1 MLFTRVRI
9 ASPSVQQSRSRP
21 TELVSHSHHLP
32 FTTDNCHQSLHSHS
46 LPVSFACAHIASP
59 RPLLP
64 TLPIESPPQ
73 QSPSSMTQFL
83 ADTVTCPVSS
93 SSRLAVLTD
102 VSTSR
107 SGCPCAITTRRRLC
121 AFSPLPAL
129 DSPLTPAS
137 PLRVSPPPLSQ
148 SEQCDLLLGLLQHHE
163 GNGTRHISSCNDHRF
178 EPLLYFIFCFS
189 ILVVAKM
196 QIASMRCTSNFL
208 LISRVNRTSASNDKI
223 KIDQSS

>member
-1 MLFTRVRI
+1 M
-9 ASPSVQQSRSRP
+9 SPSIQQSRSRP
-21 TELVSHSHHLP
+21 TELVSHSHRLP
-32 FTTDNCHQSLHSHS
+32 FTTDNCRQSLHSHS
-46 LPVSFACAHIASP
+46 LPVSFACAHIASS

-148 SEQCDLLLGLLQHHE
+148 SEQCDLPLGLLQHHE
-163 GNGTRHISSCNDHRF
+163 GNGTRHISIVQRS
-178 EPLLYFIFCFS
+178 P
-189 ILVVAKM
+189 V
-196 QIASMRCTSNFL
+196 
-208 LISRVNRTSASNDKI
+208 RTSAVFYILFFDFGGGENANSINAVCL
-223 KIDQSS
+223 QLPTPLSSQQNVCIE